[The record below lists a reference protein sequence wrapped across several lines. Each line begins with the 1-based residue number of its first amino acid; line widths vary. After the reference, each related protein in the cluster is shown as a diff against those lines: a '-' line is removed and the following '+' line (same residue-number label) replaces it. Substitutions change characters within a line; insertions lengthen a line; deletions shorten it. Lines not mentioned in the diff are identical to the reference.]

1 MTYLLESIKDK
12 YPDAN
17 LVVLQSYLQTANIE
31 VVAFIESVAQMNM
44 SLPQWKNN
52 ILDITQVQALQL
64 VARTVCCMNDHKY
77 NCIDWYNKL
86 KDPKRPTG
94 ISEVEFGRQL
104 MLSCKLDPDEMM
116 DLSLE
121 KLKLI
126 FNYFSQCMDIGIEN
140 LTGQICVSRY
150 SSTTQL
156 SETNVHLA
164 QVNFISG
171 YMRPSDLIKVDFAN
185 KNIGGGVMSY
195 GCCQEEIMLLANPE
209 LIGLM
214 SLVNILGP
222 YESLVVSGI
231 TQYSKV
237 NHYGF
242 DLQFGGTMYVP
253 NQTII
258 VLDAIDYR
266 KRISDQYLSV
276 NKNTE
281 LQKAINGFMGVGQN
295 QLISTGNWGCGAFA
309 GDYRIKFM
317 IQWIAASITKNS
329 LNYYINQPYIASKL
343 KAIYS
348 QFKDIDQLLYEL
360 MEVQISAHIP
370 INNTN

>member
-1 MTYLLESIKDK
+1 MTYLVESIKRR

-17 LVVLQSYLQTANIE
+17 LSVLQSYLQTADVK
-31 VVAFIESVAQMNM
+31 VVAFIELVAQMDM
-44 SLPQWKNN
+44 DLPQWDNN
-52 ILDITQVQALQL
+52 SLDMTQVQALQL
-64 VARTVCCMNDHKY
+64 VARTACCMNEHKY

-86 KDPKRPTG
+86 KDPKRPAG
-94 ISEVEFGRQL
+94 MSEVEFGRQL

-126 FNYFSQCMDIGIEN
+126 FNYFSQCMVIGIEN
-140 LTGQICVSRY
+140 LTGQIHVARH

-156 SETNVHLA
+156 SGTNVPLA

-171 YMRPSDLIKVDFAN
+171 YMQPSDPIKVDFAN

-195 GCCQEEIMLLANPE
+195 GCCQEEIMFLANPE
-209 LIGLM
+209 LMGLM
-214 SLVNILGP
+214 SLVDTLGP
-222 YESLVVSGI
+222 YEALAISGV

-242 DLQFGGTMYVP
+242 DLRFGGTMYVP

-276 NKNTE
+276 NKYTE
-281 LQKAINGFMGVGQN
+281 LQKAINGFMGVGSGQC
-295 QLISTGNWGCGAFA
+295 ISTGNWGCGAFA
-309 GDYRIKFM
+309 GDHRIKFM
-317 IQWIAASITKNS
+317 IQWIAASITQNS
-329 LNYYINQPYIASKL
+329 FNYYVDQPHIASKL
-343 KAIYS
+343 KAIYNQLES
-348 QFKDIDQLLYEL
+348 KNIDRLLHEL
-360 MEVQISAHIP
+360 MEVQTSTHVPIS
-370 INNTN
+370 N